1 MATTVPV
8 SVVTPERELVRTDAE
23 MVLVRGADGDLGIL
37 PHHIPLVTAIRPSV
51 LEIRTPAGRE
61 RYAVTGGFLEVR
73 GDQVTVLARTAER
86 PEEIDV
92 NRARAAKERAEE
104 RLKEHAADVDIV
116 RAELALQRALVRMQL
131 AEESKKTT
139 AV

>member
-1 MATTVPV
+1 MASTVPV
-8 SVVTPERELVRTDAE
+8 SVVTPERELARTDAE
-23 MVLVRGADGDLGIL
+23 MVIVRGAAGDLGIL
-37 PHHIPLVTAIRPSV
+37 PHHIPLVTPIRPSV
-51 LEIRTPAGRE
+51 LEVRTPGGRD

-92 NRARAAKERAEE
+92 ARAAGAKERAEE
-104 RLKEHAADVDIV
+104 RLRERTADLDIA
-116 RAELALQRALVRMQL
+116 RAELALERALVRLQL
-131 AEESKKTT
+131 AEEAKTGA

>member
-1 MATTVPV
+1 MASTVPV

-23 MVLVRGADGDLGIL
+23 MIIVRGADGDLGIL
-37 PHHIPLVTAIRPSV
+37 PHHIPLVTPIRPSV

-86 PEEIDV
+86 PMEIDL
-92 NRARAAKERAEE
+92 ARAEAARQRAEE
-104 RLKEHAADVDIV
+104 RLRERAADLDIV
-116 RAELALQRALVRMQL
+116 RAELALQRALVRLQV
-131 AEESKKTT
+131 AEEAGKS
-139 AV
+139 VV

>member
-8 SVVTPERELVRTDAE
+8 SVVTPERELARTDAE

-51 LEIRTPAGRE
+51 LEIRTPGGRE

-86 PEEIDV
+86 PDEIDV
-92 NRARAAKERAEE
+92 GRAQAAKERAEE
-104 RLKEHAADVDIV
+104 RLGEHAEDVDTV
-116 RAELALQRALVRMQL
+116 RAQLALQRALVRLQV
-131 AEESKKTT
+131 AEESRRT
-139 AV
+139 ASV